1 MSVSSTVR
9 KSRAYRSPLRQAQA
23 ADTRERIL
31 QATMHYLERG
41 EIDDLTLRQVADLA
55 GVSAPTIYAH
65 FPTMDDLIRA
75 VFFWLRPRV
84 GMDMPL
90 PPLDQLASVPGT
102 LFPLYAQHGNLIRN
116 LQHKAAWDRQRV
128 ADRDARHGAWIAAI
142 GKELPKLDAQQLR
155 RGALAVSAFWT
166 PTVWRWLIEICG
178 FSPQEAQQI
187 AAWGVRALVEALRRD
202 PSGLAD
208 QTKSANKKEAA
219 CRPDPKQRRKPRK
232 SA

>member
-1 MSVSSTVR
+1 M
-9 KSRAYRSPLRQAQA
+9 
-23 ADTRERIL
+23 
-31 QATMHYLERG
+31 
-41 EIDDLTLRQVADLA
+41 
-55 GVSAPTIYAH
+55 
-65 FPTMDDLIRA
+65 
-75 VFFWLRPRV
+75 

-90 PPLDQLASVPGT
+90 PPLEQLASVPGT

-155 RGALAVSAFWT
+155 RGAMAVSAFWT

-178 FSPQEAQQI
+178 FTPQEAQQI

-208 QTKSANKKEAA
+208 QTNSARARSKA
-219 CRPDPKQRRKPRK
+219 Q
-232 SA
+232 S

>member
-1 MSVSSTVR
+1 MSVTSTPR
-9 KSRAYRSPLRQAQA
+9 KPRAYRSPLREAQA

-31 QATMHYLERG
+31 LAAMQYLESG
-41 EIDDLTLRQVADLA
+41 DIEDLTLRQVAELA
-55 GVSAPTIYAH
+55 RVSAPTAYAH

-102 LFPLYAQHGNLIRN
+102 LFALYAQHSNLIRN

-128 ADRDARHGAWIAAI
+128 ADSNARHGAWIAAI
-142 GKELPKLDAQQLR
+142 GKELPALDAQQQR
-155 RGALAVSAFWT
+155 RGAMAVSAFWT

-178 FSPQEAQQI
+178 FTPQEAQQI
-187 AAWGVRALVEALRRD
+187 AAWAVRALVDALRRD
-202 PSGLAD
+202 PSALAD
-208 QTKSANKKEAA
+208 QATSSNKQEPA
-219 CRPDPKQRRKPRK
+219 CQPQPKRRRKSPK
-232 SA
+232 SR